1 MKLEDIIRNCGTLE
15 LHGDAG
21 AEISSVTN
29 DSRRAAPGCLF
40 IAVNGCGNDGR
51 SYIPAAIAAGASA
64 VMYEVPAE
72 DDAVAETVA
81 EIPGNIIRIAVSDSR
96 KAVAMAADSFYGH
109 PSGRL
114 RLVGVTGTNG
124 KTTVAT
130 LLYEMFRNLGHE
142 CGLMSTIANYIG
154 PSRIETA
161 NTTSDPVTIN
171 SLLARMVEA
180 GCSHCFMEV
189 SSIGVD
195 QHRIDGL
202 EFAAGI
208 FTNLTH
214 DHLDYHGNFAAYLRC
229 KQMFFDALP
238 RNAFAITNAD
248 DRNGRIM
255 VQNTKARVIEYSCRS
270 IADHSC
276 KVMEQTLEGMLLNID
291 GREVWTMLTG
301 THNAYNLLAIYCTA
315 LALGIPEDEVLL
327 ALSRLKPVKGRLE
340 TLPGPAGSGISVV
353 IDYAHTPDALE
364 NVLRTL
370 KEIDPR
376 RPLLCVFGCG
386 GDRDRTKRPEMGAVA
401 AKYADRIVL
410 TSDNS
415 RSESTD
421 DIMSEIRAGIPAGA
435 LPGTLCI
442 ADRKEA
448 IRTAL
453 MLAQGGAT
461 VLLAGKGHETY
472 QISGREKRHFDE
484 REIVDEIFK
493 SWK

>member
-1 MKLEDIIRNCGTLE
+1 MKLEDIIRHCPVTA
-15 LHGDAG
+15 LHGSAG
-21 AEISSVTN
+21 GDISSITN
-29 DSRRAAPGCLF
+29 DSRKAVPGSLF
-40 IAVNGCGNDGR
+40 MAVSGCGNDGR
-51 SYIPAAIAAGASA
+51 AYIPSAVAAGASA
-64 VMYEVPAE
+64 IMYEVPEENDKAAAE
-72 DDAVAETVA
+72 AIAC
-81 EIPGNIIRIAVSDSR
+81 IPEDVTRIQVDDSR
-96 KAVAMAADSFYGH
+96 RAAAMAADSFYGH
-109 PSGRL
+109 PSGKL
-114 RLVGVTGTNG
+114 CLVGVTGTNG

-130 LLYEMFRNLGHE
+130 LLYEMFRHLGHE

-154 PSRIETA
+154 PRRIETT

-171 SLLARMVEA
+171 SLLAEMAEA

-202 EFAAGI
+202 EFRAGI

-214 DHLDYHGNFAAYLRC
+214 DHLDYHGTFASYLRC
-229 KQMFFDALP
+229 KQMFFDNLP
-238 RNAFAITNAD
+238 ASAFAITNLD

-255 VQNTKARVIEYSCRS
+255 VQNTRAKVIGYSCRS
-270 IADHSC
+270 LADHSC
-276 KVMEQTLEGMLLNID
+276 KIIEESIEGMQLSID
-291 GREVWTMLTG
+291 GTEVWTMLTG
-301 THNAYNLLAIYCTA
+301 GHNAYNLLAIYSTATA
-315 LALGIPEDEVLL
+315 LGVSREDALL
-327 ALSRLKPVKGRLE
+327 ALSKLKPVKGRLE
-340 TLPGPAGSGISVV
+340 TMAGPGGINVV

-370 KEIDPR
+370 RDVAPG

-401 AKYADRIVL
+401 AKYADRIIL

-421 DIMSEIRAGIPAGA
+421 VIMSEIRSGIPAES
-435 LPGTLCI
+435 LSRTLSI

-453 MLAQGGAT
+453 MLAGGGAT

-472 QISGREKRHFDE
+472 QIIGKQKSHFDE

-493 SWK
+493 TLN